1 MCQFKVWD
9 KVKYITWVHSYT
21 ITEIRWAFAII
32 EKCDVRYKTL
42 LEKLELISDVPIVPV
57 HLDTLIPNV
66 PVNSNNNSNNNNFMK
81 YFHTA
86 VLVKEL
92 DSTTCTPEY
101 VELVPYAVRNA
112 LNESDMRDTLVR
124 ELKKSI
130 KTSDCK
136 FLISPIF

>member
-1 MCQFKVWD
+1 
-9 KVKYITWVHSYT
+9 
-21 ITEIRWAFAII
+21 
-32 EKCDVRYKTL
+32 
-42 LEKLELISDVPIVPV
+42 
-57 HLDTLIPNV
+57 
-66 PVNSNNNSNNNNFMK
+66 MK

-86 VLVKEL
+86 VLIKEM
-92 DSTTCTPEY
+92 DANTCTTEY

>member
-1 MCQFKVWD
+1 MNKFKVWD
-9 KVKYITWVHSYT
+9 KVKYITWVHCYT
-21 ITEIRWAFAII
+21 ITEIRWETCII
-32 EKCDVRYKTL
+32 EKGDVRYRTL
-42 LEKLELISDVPIVPV
+42 LEKIELVADVSDVPE
-57 HLDTLIPNV
+57 
-66 PVNSNNNSNNNNFMK
+66 SFNNNSNNNNFMK

-86 VLVKEL
+86 VLVKEI
-92 DSTTCTPEY
+92 DTTSCSPKY
-101 VELVPYAVRNA
+101 VELVPYSVRNA